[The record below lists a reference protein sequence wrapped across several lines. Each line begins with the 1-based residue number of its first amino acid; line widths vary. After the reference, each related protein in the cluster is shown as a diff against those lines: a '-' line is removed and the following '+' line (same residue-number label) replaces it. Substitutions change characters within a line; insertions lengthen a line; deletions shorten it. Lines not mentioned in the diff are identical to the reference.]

1 MLADL
6 LSGLANRHK
15 DPIFMKSSGSQ
26 FLRTATIV
34 VVAVG
39 LVIFALSGYMQPL
52 FRSAL
57 SPLVAAQTWISTRFM
72 ALYEFVTVPR
82 DIASLR
88 AQNQAQASE
97 IAGLQ
102 AQVIELEQQLREAQV
117 LYALLDFARSSPSST
132 YVASSVIGRDP
143 SPFLHYII
151 IDHGSDSGLRSGM
164 PVITDQGLV
173 GRIDAVTATAARV
186 QLITDPGATVNVR
199 LESSS
204 TEAQIT
210 GSVTGEISLGMVS
223 QDTNLQPGELI
234 LTSGLGGGYP
244 ADLLVGQVVSVRSNT
259 TDLFQSASIQSVVDF
274 RALKAV
280 LVITN
285 FRPVD
290 IAPLIPTP

>member
-1 MLADL
+1 
-6 LSGLANRHK
+6 
-15 DPIFMKSSGSQ
+15 MKTRGSQ
-26 FLRTATIV
+26 FFRTATIV

-52 FRSAL
+52 FRTAL
-57 SPLVAAQTWISTRFM
+57 NPLVAAQTWLSTRFM
-72 ALYEFVTVPR
+72 AVYEFVTVPR

-88 AQNQAQASE
+88 AQNKSLESQV
-97 IAGLQ
+97 AGLQ

-117 LYALLDFARSSPSST
+117 LYALLNFARSSPAST
-132 YVASSVIGRDP
+132 YVASAVIGRDP

-186 QLITDPGATVNVR
+186 QLITDPGSTVNVR
-199 LESSS
+199 LENSR
-204 TEAQIT
+204 TEAQIA
-210 GSVTGEISLGMVS
+210 GSVTGEITLGMVS
-223 QDTNLQPGELI
+223 QDTNLQPGELV

-244 ADLLVGQVVSVRSNT
+244 ADLLVGQVISIRST
-259 TDLFQSASIQSVVDF
+259 ATDLFQSASIQSVVDF
-274 RALKAV
+274 RALQAV